1 MTTLYASICEEST
14 FPVKRICSVTTNNES
29 QDKDENAK
37 IVECNKRSGE
47 VIIEKVRKISS

>member
-37 IVECNKRSGE
+37 IVECNKRGGE